1 MNYKLFVF
9 LFALFLICTPN
20 FLLKKKIIFQEIVY
34 SALFSIILYFTYDI
48 MKINLETF
56 WYECNGELTKKTSP
70 APCSQP
76 EPEAEPKPVFY
87 YIKDS
92 AISQNPLDFDTGSS
106 VLLKSEH
113 RNLTDTEFINYAL
126 DKMNNNNK
134 MKAVV
139 VIYHD
144 NTRKSIYR
152 IVGKSLAS
160 VYNKSDTTKGQVV
173 FFKNLNEVQTT
184 WKNNNPGITM
194 DYKIWNNGYK
204 P

>member
-1 MNYKLFVF
+1 MKYQLLVF

-20 FLLKKKIIFQEIVY
+20 FLLKKKFILQEIVY

-48 MKINLETF
+48 LKINLETF
-56 WYECNGELTKKTSP
+56 WYECNGELTKMTSP

-92 AISQNPLDFDTGSS
+92 AIDKNGLDWGTGSS
-106 VLLKSEH
+106 ALFKSEH

-134 MKAVV
+134 MKALVV
-139 VIYHD
+139 VYQD
-144 NTRKSIYR
+144 NTRKSINR
-152 IVGKSLAS
+152 ILGKSLAN
-160 VYNKSDTTKGQVV
+160 VYNRSDTTTGQVV
-173 FFKNLNEVQTT
+173 FFKNLNEVQTK
-184 WKNNNPGITM
+184 WNKNNPKITM
-194 DYKIWNNGYK
+194 DYKIWNNGY
-204 P
+204 